1 MPLKEKGHEKKIVI
15 KEEEESNVIFDI
27 FIFPTPFKEKNEIQK
42 IRWKLKSQCLKIVI
56 LT

>member
-1 MPLKEKGHEKKIVI
+1 MKKKSTVI